1 MASAH
6 GMVRAV
12 LGTWLFVAFWILL
25 GFSVFFIA
33 VRGGLGGARAT
44 FQSQSYGARRA
55 AGIGF
60 SVLYVAF
67 GVAVP
72 LVLLF
77 GNHDNA
83 SAQYGTVQLTPAEK
97 TGRELFGQHC
107 GLCHTLAA
115 ANAVGKV
122 GPNLDVIKPTDGL
135 VLKTL
140 ANGCLQ
146 KPAASES
153 SESCLGEGTMP
164 AQILTGVD
172 ARDVAK
178 FVSAVAGQQ

>member
-6 GMVRAV
+6 GMVPAV
-12 LGTWLFVAFWILL
+12 LGTWLFVAFWLLL

-33 VRGGLGGARAT
+33 VRGGLGGARAA

-60 SVLYVAF
+60 TVLYVAF
-67 GVAVP
+67 GVAIP
-72 LVLLF
+72 LVLLL

-83 SAQYGTVQLTPAEK
+83 SAQYAGIKLTPAEK
-97 TGRELFGQHC
+97 AGRELFGQHC

-115 ANAVGKV
+115 ANSVGKV
-122 GPNLDVIKPTDGL
+122 GPNLDVIKPTEGL
-135 VLKTL
+135 VLKTV

-146 KPAASES
+146 KPAASQS
-153 SESCLGEGTMP
+153 SENCLGQGTMP

-172 ARDVAK
+172 ARNVAK
-178 FVSAVAGQQ
+178 FVSTVAGQQ

>member
-1 MASAH
+1 
-6 GMVRAV
+6 
-12 LGTWLFVAFWILL
+12 VAFWLLL

-60 SVLYVAF
+60 TVLYVAF
-67 GVAVP
+67 GIAIP
-72 LVLLF
+72 LVFLI
-77 GNHDNA
+77 GNHSNA
-83 SAQYGTVQLTPAEK
+83 SAQYAGIQLTQSEK

-107 GLCHTLAA
+107 GLCHALAA

-122 GPNLDVIKPTDGL
+122 GPNLDVIKPTEGL

-153 SESCLGEGTMP
+153 SESCLGQGIMP
-164 AQILTGVD
+164 AKILTGQD

-178 FVSAVAGQQ
+178 FVSTVAGQQ